1 MIDAVTK
8 QKLLD
13 EISKFG
19 NIYLACLRV
28 GISRANYYRWIK
40 KYKNFKEDAEDAVRI
55 GRENFIDICEGSLIK
70 NVKNG
75 NQRAVEYGLRFNSER
90 YKPESLNI
98 NNENCNIIKD
108 IDQRTEEMRNILN
121 EWQNLPDSKKGKMI
135 NVGGM
140 SAQDLQNLMD
150 KIEKNF

>member
-28 GISRANYYRWIK
+28 GISRADYYRWIK
-40 KYKNFKEDAEDAVRI
+40 KDKNFKEGAEDAVRM

-75 NQRAVEYGLRFNSER
+75 NQRSIEYGLRFNSER
-90 YKPESLNI
+90 YMPEKFLNRDDQ
-98 NNENCNIIKD
+98 KYD
-108 IDQRTEEMRNILN
+108 IVKQVDEKTEEIRRLLEKWQSMPNPEEMIDLN
-121 EWQNLPDSKKGKMI
+121 GVTFQEFE
-135 NVGGM
+135 
-140 SAQDLQNLMD
+140 
-150 KIEKNF
+150 KIKQKYGE